1 MGGFL
6 WVRFIVLIGVM
17 FVWGKGWMVGVDID
31 IPHSI
36 FRRRLLVNQHVI
48 TGNSGKN
55 TLRLLPPLCIT
66 REEVDEFVAR
76 FKQVMN

>member
-1 MGGFL
+1 
-6 WVRFIVLIGVM
+6 
-17 FVWGKGWMVGVDID
+17 MVVVYFD

-36 FRRRLLVNQHVI
+36 FGRRLLANQHVI

>member
-1 MGGFL
+1 MNGL
-6 WVRFIVLIGVM
+6 IEVR
-17 FVWGKGWMVGVDID
+17 GKGLMVGVDID
-31 IPHSI
+31 IHHSI
-36 FRRRLLVNQHVI
+36 FRRRLLANQHVI